1 MSFITVSQPVLDI
14 TGVVKNIC
22 ILCDSVGEFEE
33 GIPWEIKEDYS
44 LDAYYLLSLM
54 QDILKVR
61 SCTAPMCNTDF
72 RQDPYLSPALLQVE
86 RDIYEIES
94 SQWIFCLRQS
104 EQGGAVWTDGVRQLE
119 IEEFGIVHCGNG
131 TLEPGDG
138 CGGLYMIFW

>member
-1 MSFITVSQPVLDI
+1 MSIITVFEPVPDI

-54 QDILKVR
+54 RDILK
-61 SCTAPMCNTDF
+61 
-72 RQDPYLSPALLQVE
+72 DPYLSPALLQVE

-119 IEEFGIVHCGNG
+119 IEEYGIVHCGNG
-131 TLEPGDG
+131 MLEPGDG